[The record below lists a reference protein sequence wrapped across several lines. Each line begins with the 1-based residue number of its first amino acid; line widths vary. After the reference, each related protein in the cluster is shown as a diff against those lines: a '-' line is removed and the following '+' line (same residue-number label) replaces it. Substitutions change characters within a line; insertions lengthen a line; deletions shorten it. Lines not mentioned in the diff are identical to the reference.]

1 MRLTTRLF
9 IPLLGLH
16 VAAFAQSAAP
26 AAAPKSSAKPAPAT
40 VATAAPGDSLT
51 GPASDRYRRGAI
63 GRFFF
68 GTHYR
73 PTWEMPVT
81 VPTFRPDKLFG
92 GLRAVKEGG
101 SMQTLNLRMVAPD
114 GHQYVLRSVDKDLTR
129 ALPEKKRAGMQAQ
142 TLQDQTS
149 AVNPYGALVAASLAE
164 AAGVYHASPKLY
176 RVPTTE
182 NVLGEFQDAFAG
194 RLVYLEERPDGDWRT
209 RKEFG
214 LAPRVVSSEEM
225 LRARYAAPGTD
236 FNAPLADVDAHA
248 YLRARL
254 LDIYLGDWSRREDQ
268 WRWALVSE
276 ENGTPRYRPIPR
288 DRDHAFSRY
297 ADGVFPALA
306 VLFKREVVSFGPK
319 IEKVS
324 RYVES
329 SETLDRVLLGWLD
342 EGAFTAEATSLQA
355 ALTDASIDKAL
366 TQWPANVQ
374 RLDGRKFRQALQQ
387 RRDQLPGKAKEL
399 YRYLAKQAVLVG
411 TDGEDR
417 YRFESEG
424 QKLKITWQAR
434 LDTAGRHGM
443 STYGRSFNPTETKS
457 ICLYQLA
464 GRDQIELVGP
474 LPAKGPKIE
483 IFDGP
488 GRDEARRSGP
498 VETPKWFR
506 LRASGDENRLDALPE
521 WARKPVKKLLAR
533 DFDANGF
540 LLRHRF

>member
-1 MRLTTRLF
+1 MRLTTRFFL
-9 IPLLGLH
+9 PLLGLH
-16 VAAFAQSAAP
+16 AAAFAQSAAP
-26 AAAPKSSAKPAPAT
+26 APTTAPPLKVPTALL
-40 VATAAPGDSLT
+40 ATAAPGDSLT

-81 VPTFRPDKLFG
+81 VPAFRPDKLFG
-92 GLRAVKEGG
+92 GLKPVKEGG

-114 GHQYVLRSVDKDLTR
+114 GHQYVLRSVDKDLAR
-129 ALPEKKRAGMQAQ
+129 ALPEKKRNGMQAR

-149 AVNPYGALVAASLAE
+149 AVNPYGALVAASLAD

-182 NVLGEFQDAFAG
+182 NVLGEFQESFAG

-214 LAPRVVSSEEM
+214 NAPRVVSSEEM
-225 LRARYAAPGTD
+225 LRARYAAPGTN
-236 FNAPLADVDAHA
+236 FQAPVADIDARA

-268 WRWALVSE
+268 WRWAVMTE

-297 ADGVFPALA
+297 ADGVFPAVA
-306 VLFKREVVSFGPK
+306 VLFKRQVVSFGPK
-319 IEKVS
+319 IERVS
-324 RYVES
+324 RYVQS

-342 EGAFTAEATSLQA
+342 EGAFTAEAAALQT
-355 ALTDASIDKAL
+355 ALTDAAIDKAL
-366 TQWPANVQ
+366 TQWPSNVQ

-387 RRDQLPGKAKEL
+387 RRDQLPAKAKEL
-399 YRYLAKQAVLVG
+399 YRYLAKEAVLVG

-417 YRFESEG
+417 YRFEMDG

-434 LDTAGRHGM
+434 LDSAGRHGM
-443 STYGRSFNPTETKS
+443 STYGRSFNPTETKH
-457 ICLYQLA
+457 IRLYQLD
-464 GRDQIELVGP
+464 GRDQIELAGA
-474 LPAKGPKIE
+474 LPQKGPKLE
-483 IFDGP
+483 VFDGP

-506 LRASGDENRLDALPE
+506 LRASGDLNRLDALPE
-521 WARKPVKKLLAR
+521 WARKPVKKLQAK